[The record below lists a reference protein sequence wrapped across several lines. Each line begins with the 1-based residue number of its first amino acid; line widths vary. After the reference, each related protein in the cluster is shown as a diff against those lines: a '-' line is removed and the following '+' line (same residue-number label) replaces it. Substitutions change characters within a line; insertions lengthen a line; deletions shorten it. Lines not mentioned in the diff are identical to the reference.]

1 VGTQPAQEARSA
13 HSTGQGGDAH
23 AGSLSGAG
31 SRAGSGPD
39 AGTGRGAMPEPIRE
53 PMPGPIRGR
62 SGRGRGSGVVLEET
76 NGRYAS
82 YGGGPFGRISE
93 FRLTSPIRHA
103 CNFTVVI

>member
-1 VGTQPAQEARSA
+1 MGGIGSRCRDGS
-13 HSTGQGGDAH
+13 GGDA
-23 AGSLSGAG
+23 GTDPGA
-31 SRAGSGPD
+31 D
-39 AGTGRGAMPEPIRE
+39 AGTGRGAMPGPIRE

>member
-1 VGTQPAQEARSA
+1 MGGIGSRCRDGS
-13 HSTGQGGDAH
+13 GGDA
-23 AGSLSGAG
+23 GTDPGA
-31 SRAGSGPD
+31 D
-39 AGTGRGAMPEPIRE
+39 AGTG
-53 PMPGPIRGR
+53 
-62 SGRGRGSGVVLEET
+62 SGRGRDSGVVLEET